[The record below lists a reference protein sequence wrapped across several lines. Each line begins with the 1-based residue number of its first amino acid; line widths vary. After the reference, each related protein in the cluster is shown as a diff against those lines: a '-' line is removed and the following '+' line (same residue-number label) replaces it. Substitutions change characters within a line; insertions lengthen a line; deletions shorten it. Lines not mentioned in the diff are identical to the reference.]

1 MSFLVILFITIKSVI
16 YGLSIF
22 FTGNLIE
29 NVDVLDILALRF
41 LVSFLALW
49 VLKVTHVLRI
59 EVGVRDI
66 FRRTERSP
74 FIGSL
79 LLAGLFE
86 PVLYMALETVG
97 VSMTTDIT
105 AGVILSLS
113 PIFSCI
119 NESIFLKE
127 KSSTMQKVFL
137 AIGIV
142 GVIYIAVNTDTN
154 DGQNTV
160 VGILCMFLAVVSG
173 TLFSVFSRK
182 SSRHFS
188 TFDIT
193 YITCMQGAV
202 IFNAINVVRHIIAG
216 DLLSYFAPFTDVE
229 NVIGFLYLGILSTIV
244 ATAMN
249 NYALGRTKVSTLSA
263 FGGVST
269 LVTIAAGVLLHHEP
283 LYTYQLIGITLIVIR
298 MVGVSYIDMK
308 RKGQ

>member
-1 MSFLVILFITIKSVI
+1 MSFLVFLFITLKSVI

-29 NVDVLDILALRF
+29 SVDVLDILALRF
-41 LVSFLALW
+41 LVSFVALW
-49 VLKVTHVLRI
+49 VLKVTRVLRI

-66 FRRTERSP
+66 FRRTERTP

-79 LLAGLFE
+79 LLAGLFD
-86 PVLYMALETVG
+86 PMLYMALETVG

-119 NESIFLKE
+119 SESIFLKE
-127 KSSTMQKVFL
+127 KSSLLQKVFL
-137 AIGIV
+137 AIGII
-142 GVIYIAVNTDTN
+142 GVIYIAMNTDTN

-182 SSRHFS
+182 SSRHFGA
-188 TFDIT
+188 FDIT
-193 YITCMQGAV
+193 YIACIQGAV
-202 IFNAINVVRHIIAG
+202 IFNTINVVRHAIEG
-216 DLLSYFAPFTDVE
+216 DLLSYFAPFADGE

-244 ATAMN
+244 AVAMH
-249 NYALGRTKVSTLSA
+249 NYALSRAQVSTLSA
-263 FGGVST
+263 FDGVST
-269 LVTIAAGVLLHHEP
+269 LVTIAAGVLLHHES

-298 MVGVSYIDMK
+298 MMGVSYINMRK
-308 RKGQ
+308 KGQ